1 MTDFLSTHWLDIV
14 TTILG
19 LIYLVLEYRASIA
32 LWVVGI
38 VMPAMDIYLY
48 WSHGLYGDAGM
59 AVYYTLAAIYG
70 YAVWKFG
77 AKWKAM
83 IKRKGSDKK
92 EGASAVSSDKIEA
105 ANAVSSDKKEG
116 ASAVSSDKI
125 EAANAVSSDKI
136 GAASAVSSSSEDLPI
151 TFFPRRL
158 ILRTLVFFFLAWA
171 ATYYVLVA
179 YTNSTVPLLDA
190 FTNALSF
197 VGLWALARKYVE
209 QWLFW
214 IAVDVVCCYLYVVKG
229 IPFKAGL
236 YGLYVVIA
244 VMGYWKW
251 KGLARKAQV

>member
-83 IKRKGSDKK
+83 IKRKGSDKIETASAISSDK
-92 EGASAVSSDKIEA
+92 IEGTSAVSSDKT
-105 ANAVSSDKKEG
+105 EG
-116 ASAVSSDKI
+116 A
-125 EAANAVSSDKI
+125 N
-136 GAASAVSSSSEDLPI
+136 AVSSSSEELPI

-158 ILRTLVFFFLAWA
+158 ILRTLGFFFLAWA

-251 KGLARKAQV
+251 KGLAKKAKPM

>member
-1 MTDFLSTHWLDIV
+1 MGRLGGAVFFYKMTDFLSTHWLDIV

-105 ANAVSSDKKEG
+105 A
-116 ASAVSSDKI
+116 
-125 EAANAVSSDKI
+125 
-136 GAASAVSSSSEDLPI
+136 SAVSSSSEDLPI

-158 ILRTLVFFFLAWA
+158 ILRTLGFFVLAWA

-251 KGLARKAQV
+251 KGLARKAKV

>member
-1 MTDFLSTHWLDIV
+1 MEEFFLNHWLDIV

-77 AKWKAM
+77 AKWKRM
-83 IKRKGSDKK
+83 LKRKASGAAGTDKALEADGSDKALDTD
-92 EGASAVSSDKIEA
+92 GSDRAVDAAGSDKAVDA
-105 ANAVSSDKKEG
+105 AG
-116 ASAVSSDKI
+116 
-125 EAANAVSSDKI
+125 
-136 GAASAVSSSSEDLPI
+136 GSSEELPI

-158 ILRTLVFFFLAWA
+158 ILRTLGFFLLAWA

-214 IAVDVVCCYLYVVKG
+214 IAVDVVCCYLYVVNG

-244 VMGYWKW
+244 VMGYRKW
-251 KGLARKAQV
+251 NGLAKKA

>member
-1 MTDFLSTHWLDIV
+1 
-14 TTILG
+14 
-19 LIYLVLEYRASIA
+19 
-32 LWVVGI
+32 
-38 VMPAMDIYLY
+38 MDIYLY

-77 AKWKAM
+77 AKWKRM
-83 IKRKGSDKK
+83 LKRKASEAAGSDKALDAD
-92 EGASAVSSDKIEA
+92 GSDKAVDA
-105 ANAVSSDKKEG
+105 AGSDK
-116 ASAVSSDKI
+116 AVDAAGSDKAVD
-125 EAANAVSSDKI
+125 AA
-136 GAASAVSSSSEDLPI
+136 GGSSEELPI

-158 ILRTLVFFFLAWA
+158 ILRTLGFFLLAWA

-244 VMGYWKW
+244 VMGYIKW
-251 KGLARKAQV
+251 KGLAKKA

>member
-1 MTDFLSTHWLDIV
+1 MEEFFLNHWLDIV

-77 AKWKAM
+77 AKWKRMLKCKASGAA
-83 IKRKGSDKK
+83 GSDKAL
-92 EGASAVSSDKIEA
+92 EADGSDK
-105 ANAVSSDKKEG
+105 AVDVAGSDK
-116 ASAVSSDKI
+116 AVDVAGSDKAVD
-125 EAANAVSSDKI
+125 AA
-136 GAASAVSSSSEDLPI
+136 GGSSEELPI

-158 ILRTLVFFFLAWA
+158 ILRTLGFFLLAWA

-244 VMGYWKW
+244 VLGYIKW
-251 KGLARKAQV
+251 KGLAKKA

>member
-1 MTDFLSTHWLDIV
+1 MTEFLSTHWLDIV

-77 AKWKAM
+77 AKWKRM
-83 IKRKGSDKK
+83 LMKRSNAADTAVAGSAVLNVAGSD
-92 EGASAVSSDKIEA
+92 ASEASSA
-105 ANAVSSDKKEG
+105 TG
-116 ASAVSSDKI
+116 
-125 EAANAVSSDKI
+125 
-136 GAASAVSSSSEDLPI
+136 GSSEELPI

-158 ILRTLVFFFLAWA
+158 ILRTLGFFLLAWA

-244 VMGYWKW
+244 VMGHIKW
-251 KGLARKAQV
+251 KGLAKKA

>member
-1 MTDFLSTHWLDIV
+1 MGRLGGAVFFDKMTDFLSTHWLDIV

-83 IKRKGSDKK
+83 IKRKGSDKT
-92 EGASAVSSDKIEA
+92 
-105 ANAVSSDKKEG
+105 
-116 ASAVSSDKI
+116 

-136 GAASAVSSSSEDLPI
+136 GAASAVSSSSEELPV

-158 ILRTLVFFFLAWA
+158 ILRTLVFFVLAWA

-251 KGLARKAQV
+251 KGLARKA

>member
-1 MTDFLSTHWLDIV
+1 MQEFFLNHWLDIV

-19 LIYLVLEYRASIA
+19 LVYLVLEYRASIA

-77 AKWKAM
+77 AKWKRM
-83 IKRKGSDKK
+83 LKRSNAADTSLNAAGSDASEASSV
-92 EGASAVSSDKIEA
+92 EG
-105 ANAVSSDKKEG
+105 G
-116 ASAVSSDKI
+116 
-125 EAANAVSSDKI
+125 
-136 GAASAVSSSSEDLPI
+136 SSEDLPI

-158 ILRTLVFFFLAWA
+158 VLRTLGFFLLAWA

-244 VMGYWKW
+244 VLGYMKW
-251 KGLARKAQV
+251 KGFAKKA

>member
-1 MTDFLSTHWLDIV
+1 MGRLGGAVFFYKMTDFLSTHWLDIV

-92 EGASAVSSDKIEA
+92 EGASAVSS
-105 ANAVSSDKKEG
+105 
-116 ASAVSSDKI
+116 
-125 EAANAVSSDKI
+125 
-136 GAASAVSSSSEDLPI
+136 SSEELPV
-151 TFFPRRL
+151 TFFPRHL
-158 ILRTLVFFFLAWA
+158 ILRTLGFFFLAWA

-251 KGLARKAQV
+251 KGLAKKVQV

>member
-1 MTDFLSTHWLDIV
+1 MTEFLSTHWLDIV

-77 AKWKAM
+77 AKWKRM
-83 IKRKGSDKK
+83 LKRKASGAAGSDKALDTDGLDK
-92 EGASAVSSDKIEA
+92 AVDAAGSDK
-105 ANAVSSDKKEG
+105 AVDSAGSDK
-116 ASAVSSDKI
+116 AVD
-125 EAANAVSSDKI
+125 AAEV
-136 GAASAVSSSSEDLPI
+136 GSSEELPI

-158 ILRTLVFFFLAWA
+158 ILRTLGFFLLAWA

-244 VMGYWKW
+244 VMGYIKW
-251 KGLARKAQV
+251 KGLAKKA

>member
-1 MTDFLSTHWLDIV
+1 MEEFFLNHWLDIV

-77 AKWKAM
+77 AKWKRM
-83 IKRKGSDKK
+83 LKRSNAADTSLNAAGSD
-92 EGASAVSSDKIEA
+92 ASEVSSA
-105 ANAVSSDKKEG
+105 EG
-116 ASAVSSDKI
+116 
-125 EAANAVSSDKI
+125 
-136 GAASAVSSSSEDLPI
+136 GSSEELPI

-158 ILRTLVFFFLAWA
+158 VLRTLGFFLLAWG

-244 VMGYWKW
+244 VMGYRKW
-251 KGLARKAQV
+251 KGLAKKA

>member
-1 MTDFLSTHWLDIV
+1 MGRSGGAVFLIVMTEFLSTHWLDIV

-77 AKWKAM
+77 AKWKRM
-83 IKRKGSDKK
+83 LKRKASGAAGSDKALDAD
-92 EGASAVSSDKIEA
+92 GSDKAVDA
-105 ANAVSSDKKEG
+105 AGSDK
-116 ASAVSSDKI
+116 AVYAAGSDKAVD
-125 EAANAVSSDKI
+125 AA
-136 GAASAVSSSSEDLPI
+136 GGSSEELPI

-158 ILRTLVFFFLAWA
+158 ILRTLGFFLLAWA

-244 VMGYWKW
+244 VMGYIKW
-251 KGLARKAQV
+251 KGLAKKA

>member
-92 EGASAVSSDKIEA
+92 EGASAVSS
-105 ANAVSSDKKEG
+105 
-116 ASAVSSDKI
+116 
-125 EAANAVSSDKI
+125 
-136 GAASAVSSSSEDLPI
+136 SSEDLPI

-158 ILRTLVFFFLAWA
+158 ILRTLGFFFLAWA

-197 VGLWALARKYVE
+197 VGLWALAR
-209 QWLFW
+209 
-214 IAVDVVCCYLYVVKG
+214 
-229 IPFKAGL
+229 
-236 YGLYVVIA
+236 
-244 VMGYWKW
+244 
-251 KGLARKAQV
+251 

>member
-1 MTDFLSTHWLDIV
+1 MQEFFLNHWLDIV

-19 LIYLVLEYRASIA
+19 LVYLVLEYRASIA

-77 AKWKAM
+77 AKWKRM
-83 IKRKGSDKK
+83 LKRSNADGSDASEASSA
-92 EGASAVSSDKIEA
+92 EG
-105 ANAVSSDKKEG
+105 G
-116 ASAVSSDKI
+116 
-125 EAANAVSSDKI
+125 
-136 GAASAVSSSSEDLPI
+136 SSEELPI

-158 ILRTLVFFFLAWA
+158 VLRTLGFFLLAWG

-244 VMGYWKW
+244 VLGYMKW
-251 KGLARKAQV
+251 KGLAKKA

>member
-1 MTDFLSTHWLDIV
+1 MTEFLSTHWLDIV

-77 AKWKAM
+77 AKWKRM
-83 IKRKGSDKK
+83 LKRKASEAAGSDK
-92 EGASAVSSDKIEA
+92 AVDAAGSDKAVYA
-105 ANAVSSDKKEG
+105 AGSDK
-116 ASAVSSDKI
+116 AVD
-125 EAANAVSSDKI
+125 AA
-136 GAASAVSSSSEDLPI
+136 GGSSEELPI

-158 ILRTLVFFFLAWA
+158 ILRTLGFFLLAWA

-244 VMGYWKW
+244 VIGYIKW
-251 KGLARKAQV
+251 KGLAKKA

>member
-92 EGASAVSSDKIEA
+92 EGASAVSPDKIEA
-105 ANAVSSDKKEG
+105 ANAVSSDTTEG
-116 ASAVSSDKI
+116 
-125 EAANAVSSDKI
+125 
-136 GAASAVSSSSEDLPI
+136 ASAVSSSSEELPI

-158 ILRTLVFFFLAWA
+158 ILRTLVFFRPCLGCHI
-171 ATYYVLVA
+171 LC
-179 YTNSTVPLLDA
+179 LG
-190 FTNALSF
+190 
-197 VGLWALARKYVE
+197 GLHQQYGSLARCLHQRSE
-209 QWLFW
+209 LRRLMGIGTQ
-214 IAVDVVCCYLYVVKG
+214 VC
-229 IPFKAGL
+229 
-236 YGLYVVIA
+236 
-244 VMGYWKW
+244 
-251 KGLARKAQV
+251 

>member
-19 LIYLVLEYRASIA
+19 LIYLVLEYHASIA

-83 IKRKGSDKK
+83 IKRKGSDKT
-92 EGASAVSSDKIEA
+92 
-105 ANAVSSDKKEG
+105 
-116 ASAVSSDKI
+116 

-136 GAASAVSSSSEDLPI
+136 GAASAVSSSSEELPV

-158 ILRTLVFFFLAWA
+158 ILRTLVFFVLAWA

-251 KGLARKAQV
+251 KGLAKKAQV

>member
-1 MTDFLSTHWLDIV
+1 MTEFLSTHWLDIV

-77 AKWKAM
+77 AKWKRM
-83 IKRKGSDKK
+83 LKRKASGAAGSDK
-92 EGASAVSSDKIEA
+92 AVDVAGSDKAVYA
-105 ANAVSSDKKEG
+105 AGSDK
-116 ASAVSSDKI
+116 AVD
-125 EAANAVSSDKI
+125 AV
-136 GAASAVSSSSEDLPI
+136 GGSSEELPI

-158 ILRTLVFFFLAWA
+158 ILRTLGFFLLAWA

-244 VMGYWKW
+244 VMGYIKW
-251 KGLARKAQV
+251 KGLAKKA

>member
-1 MTDFLSTHWLDIV
+1 MGRLGGAVFFDKMTDFLSTHWLDIV

-77 AKWKAM
+77 AKWK
-83 IKRKGSDKK
+83 
-92 EGASAVSSDKIEA
+92 EE
-105 ANAVSSDKKEG
+105 
-116 ASAVSSDKI
+116 
-125 EAANAVSSDKI
+125 
-136 GAASAVSSSSEDLPI
+136 LPI

-158 ILRTLVFFFLAWA
+158 ILRTLGFFFLAWA

-244 VMGYWKW
+244 VMGYCKW

>member
-1 MTDFLSTHWLDIV
+1 MTEFLSTHWLDIV

-77 AKWKAM
+77 AKWKRM
-83 IKRKGSDKK
+83 LKRKASGAAGSDKALDTD
-92 EGASAVSSDKIEA
+92 GSDKAVDA
-105 ANAVSSDKKEG
+105 AGSDK
-116 ASAVSSDKI
+116 AVD
-125 EAANAVSSDKI
+125 AA
-136 GAASAVSSSSEDLPI
+136 GGSSEELPI
-151 TFFPRRL
+151 KFFPRRL
-158 ILRTLVFFFLAWA
+158 ILRTLGFFLLAWA

-244 VMGYWKW
+244 VMGYIKW
-251 KGLARKAQV
+251 KGLAKKA

>member
-1 MTDFLSTHWLDIV
+1 MEEFFLNHWLDIV

-77 AKWKAM
+77 AKWKRM
-83 IKRKGSDKK
+83 LKRKASGAAGSDKALDTD
-92 EGASAVSSDKIEA
+92 GSDK
-105 ANAVSSDKKEG
+105 AVDVAGSDK
-116 ASAVSSDKI
+116 AVDAAGSDK
-125 EAANAVSSDKI
+125 AVD
-136 GAASAVSSSSEDLPI
+136 AVGGSSEELPI

-158 ILRTLVFFFLAWA
+158 ILRTLGFFLLAWT

-244 VMGYWKW
+244 VMGYIKW
-251 KGLARKAQV
+251 KGLAKKA

>member
-92 EGASAVSSDKIEA
+92 EGANAVSSDKIET
-105 ANAVSSDKKEG
+105 
-116 ASAVSSDKI
+116 
-125 EAANAVSSDKI
+125 
-136 GAASAVSSSSEDLPI
+136 ASAVSSSSEDLPI

-158 ILRTLVFFFLAWA
+158 ILRTLGFFVLAWA

-251 KGLARKAQV
+251 KGLARKAKV

>member
-1 MTDFLSTHWLDIV
+1 MTEFLSTHWLDIV

-38 VMPAMDIYLY
+38 VMPTMDIYLY

-77 AKWKAM
+77 AKWKRM
-83 IKRKGSDKK
+83 LKRKASGAAGSDKAL
-92 EGASAVSSDKIEA
+92 EADGSDNAVDVAGSDKAVDA
-105 ANAVSSDKKEG
+105 AG
-116 ASAVSSDKI
+116 
-125 EAANAVSSDKI
+125 
-136 GAASAVSSSSEDLPI
+136 GSSEELPI

-158 ILRTLVFFFLAWA
+158 ILRTLGFFLLAWA

-197 VGLWALARKYVE
+197 IGLWALARKYVE

-244 VMGYWKW
+244 VLGYIKW
-251 KGLARKAQV
+251 KGLAKKA

>member
-1 MTDFLSTHWLDIV
+1 MEEFFLNHWLDIV

-77 AKWKAM
+77 AKWKRM
-83 IKRKGSDKK
+83 LKRKASGAAGTDKALEADGSDKALDTD
-92 EGASAVSSDKIEA
+92 GSDRAVDAAGSDKAVDA
-105 ANAVSSDKKEG
+105 AG
-116 ASAVSSDKI
+116 
-125 EAANAVSSDKI
+125 
-136 GAASAVSSSSEDLPI
+136 GSSEELPI

-158 ILRTLVFFFLAWA
+158 ILRTLGFFLLAWA

-209 QWLFW
+209 Q
-214 IAVDVVCCYLYVVKG
+214 
-229 IPFKAGL
+229 
-236 YGLYVVIA
+236 
-244 VMGYWKW
+244 
-251 KGLARKAQV
+251 

>member
-1 MTDFLSTHWLDIV
+1 MTEFLSTHWLDIV

-77 AKWKAM
+77 AKWKRM
-83 IKRKGSDKK
+83 LKRKASGAAGSDKALDAD
-92 EGASAVSSDKIEA
+92 GSDKAVDA
-105 ANAVSSDKKEG
+105 AGSDK
-116 ASAVSSDKI
+116 AVDAVGSDKAVD
-125 EAANAVSSDKI
+125 AA
-136 GAASAVSSSSEDLPI
+136 GGSSEELPI

-158 ILRTLVFFFLAWA
+158 ILRTLGFFLLAWA

-244 VMGYWKW
+244 VMGYIKW
-251 KGLARKAQV
+251 KGLAKKA

>member
-1 MTDFLSTHWLDIV
+1 MEEFFLNHWLDIV

-77 AKWKAM
+77 AKWKRMLKCKASGAA
-83 IKRKGSDKK
+83 GSDKAL
-92 EGASAVSSDKIEA
+92 EADGSDK
-105 ANAVSSDKKEG
+105 AVDVAGSDK
-116 ASAVSSDKI
+116 AVD
-125 EAANAVSSDKI
+125 AA
-136 GAASAVSSSSEDLPI
+136 GGSSEELPI

-158 ILRTLVFFFLAWA
+158 ILRTLGFFLLAWA

-244 VMGYWKW
+244 VMGYRRWN
-251 KGLARKAQV
+251 GLAKKA

>member
-1 MTDFLSTHWLDIV
+1 MEEFFLNHWLDIV

-77 AKWKAM
+77 AKWKRM
-83 IKRKGSDKK
+83 LKRKASGAAGSDKAL
-92 EGASAVSSDKIEA
+92 EADGSDK
-105 ANAVSSDKKEG
+105 AVDVAGSDK
-116 ASAVSSDKI
+116 AVD
-125 EAANAVSSDKI
+125 AA
-136 GAASAVSSSSEDLPI
+136 GGSSEELPI
-151 TFFPRRL
+151 TFFPRHL
-158 ILRTLVFFFLAWA
+158 ILRTLGFFLLAWA

-244 VMGYWKW
+244 VMGYRKW
-251 KGLARKAQV
+251 KGLAKKA